1 MKAPRPVFIVGLIFA
16 VYLFFPFRKTV
27 GREWAVYTLDAGR
40 RPLGKIGSGNWKF
53 EIGNWTDLAERWRS
67 FRGVIG
73 GRAWGGGCLDVLE
86 LTSAAEAAG

>member
-1 MKAPRPVFIVGLIFA
+1 VDGLYGGCEAAAVGEL
-16 VYLFFPFRKTV
+16 L
-27 GREWAVYTLDAGR
+27 
-40 RPLGKIGSGNWKF
+40 SGYWKF